1 MVGRYTTTTGFHH
14 SPVANFDRVGI
25 HTDWLVDCGM
35 AHTSRCLLGSV
46 EMPEIKQTLDNW
58 VSKKL
63 WNIAWDMWDYQNEAM
78 HNLESYHNDILDS
91 QINNQ
96 VRATYSNGLQAVPWD
111 VFRMFRDSLETLLMK
126 PPQYTGHWVA
136 SVQADRRQKQ
146 WHNHGVYQSE
156 QQGMQWWLGL
166 EN

>member
-1 MVGRYTTTTGFHH
+1 
-14 SPVANFDRVGI
+14 
-25 HTDWLVDCGM
+25 
-35 AHTSRCLLGSV
+35 
-46 EMPEIKQTLDNW
+46 MPEIKQTLDNW

-78 HNLESYHNDILDS
+78 NNLESYHNDILDS

-96 VRATYSNGLQAVPWD
+96 VRALYSNGLQAVPQD
-111 VFRMFRDSLETLLMK
+111 AFRMFQDPLETLLMK
-126 PPQYTGHWVA
+126 PHQYKEQWVA
-136 SVQADRRQKQ
+136 SVQVAMRRKQ
-146 WHNHGVYQSE
+146 WHDYGAYLSE